1 MSDQDGFKQSIL
13 RQIAVN
19 RARTPTQRFAALC
32 DLHDAAR
39 SMAPSDSNARERRAR
54 AKAARQQ
61 QREQWRAEYRR
72 LFAANRTGPSTG
84 V

>member
-1 MSDQDGFKQSIL
+1 MLDHDGFKQSIL
-13 RQIAVN
+13 RQIALN
-19 RARTPTQRFAALC
+19 RARTPTERFAALC

-39 SMAPSDSNARERRAR
+39 SMAPSDSDARERRVR

-72 LFAANRTGPSTG
+72 LFAANRADASTG